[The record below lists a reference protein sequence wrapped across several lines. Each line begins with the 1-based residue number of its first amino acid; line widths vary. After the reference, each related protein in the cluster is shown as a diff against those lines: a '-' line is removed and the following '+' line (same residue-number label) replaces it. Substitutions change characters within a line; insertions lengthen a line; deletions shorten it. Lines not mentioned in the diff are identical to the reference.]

1 MSTVN
6 GVSEMRTES
15 LMNFYATFFS
25 FSFWVGWGGGGQK
38 IEVGIGY
45 LLQCKSIWMRMNNP
59 FAIDDEGDND

>member
-1 MSTVN
+1 
-6 GVSEMRTES
+6 
-15 LMNFYATFFS
+15 MNFYATFFS
-25 FSFWVGWGGGGQK
+25 FSFWVGWDGGGQR